1 MNSANHR
8 SNQMTKMIFH
18 QPAASRI
25 HGLFSSRPRRLMKL
39 WLYLRFHSQ
48 GLTSTPS
55 NVSVS
60 SSWFPDH
67 LPTESDSRVS

>member
-39 WLYLRFHSQ
+39 WLIYA
-48 GLTSTPS
+48 STR
-55 NVSVS
+55 
-60 SSWFPDH
+60 
-67 LPTESDSRVS
+67 RV